1 MPEPLPLALR
11 ERIVAAY
18 KRGGFTY
25 IELAKVFDVGE
36 ASVSRLLSR
45 LRRTGEVTPDPHGGG
60 NPPRI
65 PPEQYDALRALVAD
79 DPDATRQELCDL
91 WKSLHGVTISVAAM
105 GRTLRDA
112 GITRKKSSSARRSR
126 SARTSSPRAKRSRP
140 G

>member
-1 MPEPLPLALR
+1 MPRPLPVALR

-25 IELAKVFDVGE
+25 IELAKVFDVGD
-36 ASVSRLLSR
+36 ASVSRLLAR
-45 LRRTGEVTPDPHGGG
+45 VRRTGDVTPEPHGGG

-65 PPEQYDALRALVAD
+65 PAEQYDALRSLVAD
-79 DPDATRQELCDL
+79 TPDATRQELCDS
-91 WKSLHGVTISVAAM
+91 WKALHCVTISVAAM

-112 GITRKKSSSARRSR
+112 GITRKKSSSALRSK
-126 SARTSSPRAKRSRP
+126 SARTSSPRAGRSRT